1 MSKDNI
7 IHIYDA
13 MIQKEL
19 YERNYFYFDLEIKDN
34 KVKLVLH
41 RGSIPSK
48 RLESVYFKTNYSK
61 NEVEYE
67 TYELYSVTE
76 FNNALEDLFSYVLS
90 LDLLINNDA
99 VITM

>member
-41 RGSIPSK
+41 KGSIPSK

-61 NEVEYE
+61 NEVEYK

>member
-7 IHIYDA
+7 IHIYDV

-41 RGSIPSK
+41 KGSIPSK